1 MKKTIWSIDPKNIG
15 STKEVDE
22 SYVINSLFETEVPM
36 PTGML
41 IPAWDNKTNSWYDA
55 GANVDGQL
63 KPVMAMVSQLI
74 KQNASLVQRIT
85 ALEKFHEQGTPMED
99 PTEGGAE

>member
-55 GANVDGQL
+55 GASVDVQL

-74 KQNASLVQRIT
+74 KQNASLVQRIA
-85 ALEKFHEQGTPMED
+85 ALEEFHKQDTPET
-99 PTEGGAE
+99 PNIEGSAE

>member
-22 SYVINSLFETEVPM
+22 SYVINSLFETDVPM

-55 GANVDGQL
+55 GSNVDSQL

-74 KQNASLVQRIT
+74 KQNADYGQRI
-85 ALEKFHEQGTPMED
+85 AKLESYHKQDTPL
-99 PTEGGAE
+99 EGGAE